1 MRVRYPLQNQ
11 LILLFLLWLHIS
23 VAFALPSLGTGRMID
38 GAGQFSTTTTT
49 FTGGAALNGVNH
61 QANVTVNSDVV
72 VNLQGSIQV
81 SPSDVGKQAD
91 LLVVVGVEPNEPFDG
106 GVDTV
111 YRTIDEFGERSTVD
125 LYNAPTVWLNQLA
138 EHPFKRNV
146 TLTSEVSVDI
156 GTLIPETVK
165 NVSYIFIGYRL
176 ADGSIIYSSTPI
188 IVTNTPPN
196 SATSSFAPIQISHV
210 TSPSTELGLI
220 VTNGKESMGIFG
232 KKDSQG
238 RLTTIDRL
246 SLTSLTDSKSV
257 VITLDANHLPR
268 TMETS
273 DGYKVQ
279 FGNYS
284 SNGATGTI
292 QRPDGII
299 ENQSFL
305 PIPYNDIMEAV
316 DTIQQYEGSPQPT
329 ENSDIPSSSSTGS
342 TTTSSDDCKKKVG
355 ELCRQVENLVW
366 GVSQIVSIVAC
377 GAAGASAVAS
387 GGVAVPL
394 AIWACGSVVLNGIA
408 KLEEPIKKGSCDG
421 GSTETCPI
429 GGEGSCLQHLN
440 NANSMLSDV
449 QACAA
454 PPSVSGCAQA
464 VGLRLVDG
472 AVKSLLDPEKVCAK
486 TNVNVCPL
494 LKDVCNSYKGDYYNA
509 YDYGLSCT
517 CTAWKSRL
525 PSDKLI
531 ESFKQDCLTVGN
543 TKWESLVGGIVQKC
557 CSSPDDGGSGCP
569 II

>member
-1 MRVRYPLQNQ
+1 MRALYSLRNQ

-23 VAFALPSLGTGRMID
+23 VAFALPSLGTGRMIN

-61 QANVTVNSDVV
+61 QANVTVNSDAV

-138 EHPFKRNV
+138 DHPFKRNV
-146 TLTSEVSVDI
+146 TLTSEIFVDI

-176 ADGSIIYSSTPI
+176 ADGSIIYSSIPI
-188 IVTNTPPN
+188 IVTNIPPN

-210 TSPSTELGLI
+210 TSPNTELGLI
-220 VTNGKESMGIFG
+220 VTNGKESIGIFG

-238 RLTTIDRL
+238 RLITIDRL

-273 DGYKVQ
+273 DGYNVQ
-279 FGNYS
+279 FGDYS
-284 SNGATGTI
+284 SNGVTGTI
-292 QRPDGII
+292 QRPDGIV
-299 ENQSFL
+299 ESQSFL
-305 PIPYNDIMEAV
+305 PIPYNDIMKAV

-329 ENSDIPSSSSTGS
+329 ESSDIPSSSSTS
-342 TTTSSDDCKKKVG
+342 SATSSDCKKKVG

-377 GAAGASAVAS
+377 GAAGASAVVS
-387 GGVAVPL
+387 GGIAVPL

-408 KLEEPIKKGSCDG
+408 KLEEPIKRGSCDG
-421 GSTETCPI
+421 GSTGTCPI

-464 VGLRLVDG
+464 VGLRLVGG
-472 AVKSLLDPEKVCAK
+472 AVKSLLDPEKICK
-486 TNVNVCPL
+486 PKNVCPL
-494 LKDVCNSYKGDYYNA
+494 LNA
-509 YDYGLSCT
+509 MCDRYGGIGIGSTRCLCDLFKHKIQSS
-517 CTAWKSRL
+517 AMW
-525 PSDKLI
+525 
-531 ESFKQDCLTVGN
+531 ESFKEDCLSIGN
-543 TKWESLVGGIVQKC
+543 TKWGIQMDSPQRC
-557 CSSPDDGGSGCP
+557 MSPDDGKKVF
-569 II
+569 

>member
-1 MRVRYPLQNQ
+1 
-11 LILLFLLWLHIS
+11 
-23 VAFALPSLGTGRMID
+23 MID

-49 FTGGAALNGVNH
+49 FTGGAALNGVDY
-61 QANVTVNSDVV
+61 QANITVNSDAV
-72 VNLQGSIQV
+72 VNLQGGILV
-81 SPSDVGKQAD
+81 SPLDVGKQAD
-91 LLVVVGVEPNEPFDG
+91 LLVVIGVEPNEPFDG
-106 GVDTV
+106 GADTV

-138 EHPFKRNV
+138 DHPFKRNV

-156 GTLIPETVK
+156 GTLIPEAVK

-196 SATSSFAPIQISHV
+196 SATSSFAPIQISHI
-210 TSPSTELGLI
+210 TSPNTELGLI

-238 RLTTIDRL
+238 RLITIDRL

-273 DGYKVQ
+273 DGYNVQ

-284 SNGATGTI
+284 SNGVTGTI
-292 QRPDGII
+292 QRPDGIV
-299 ENQSFL
+299 ESQSFL
-305 PIPYNDIMEAV
+305 PIPYNDIMKAV

-329 ENSDIPSSSSTGS
+329 ESSDIPSSSSTGS
-342 TTTSSDDCKKKVG
+342 STSSDCKKKVG

-377 GAAGASAVAS
+377 GAAGAEAVLT
-387 GGVAVPL
+387 GGLAIPL
-394 AIWACGSVVLNGIA
+394 AYWACGSVVLNGIA

-464 VGLRLVDG
+464 VGLRLADG
-472 AVKSLLDPEKVCAK
+472 AVKSLLDPEKMCKQTPSTGCKQPKSLSFQEWCYELDTSHYFDKTTIYFTGFKHFDTVPRSVCSQ
-486 TNVNVCPL
+486 VCRII
-494 LKDVCNSYKGDYYNA
+494 GHDYVVKFE
-509 YDYGLSCT
+509 DFKRGC
-517 CTAWKSRL
+517 
-525 PSDKLI
+525 
-531 ESFKQDCLTVGN
+531 ESFNGVA
-543 TKWESLVGGIVQKC
+543 EIV
-557 CSSPDDGGSGCP
+557 SSDSYCWLDKD
-569 II
+569 